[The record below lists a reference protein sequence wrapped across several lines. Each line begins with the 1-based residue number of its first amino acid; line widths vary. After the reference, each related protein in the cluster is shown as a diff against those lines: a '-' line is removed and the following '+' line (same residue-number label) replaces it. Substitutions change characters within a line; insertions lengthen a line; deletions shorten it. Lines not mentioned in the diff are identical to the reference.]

1 MLIVLPQETTHIVA
15 MSIADNALFILKRII
30 IVFVIYYSTNGVQF
44 LQPSNILKI
53 LVRCNN
59 KVSYSFISFLLAVNT
74 RTELQDGNYMEVLSP
89 KDVRVEMMK
98 IIKGMGDEYAG
109 VSREDCKKKVPG
121 VKELKALMEDAEE

>member
-1 MLIVLPQETTHIVA
+1 M
-15 MSIADNALFILKRII
+15 
-30 IVFVIYYSTNGVQF
+30 FVIYYSTNGVQF

-74 RTELQDGNYMEVLSP
+74 RNELQDGNYMEVLSP

-109 VSREDCKKKVPG
+109 VPRKACKKKVPG